1 MSQTLPAAGHWVQGE
16 IARLEQQRQVLVV
29 QREQEYAAL
38 TQTDDDIDAVDQLLT
53 ELGTLRGRC

>member
-1 MSQTLPAAGHWVQGE
+1 MPQDLPAAGNWVQGE
-16 IARLEQQRQVLVV
+16 IARLEDQRHALIV
-29 QREQEYAAL
+29 QREQEYAAI